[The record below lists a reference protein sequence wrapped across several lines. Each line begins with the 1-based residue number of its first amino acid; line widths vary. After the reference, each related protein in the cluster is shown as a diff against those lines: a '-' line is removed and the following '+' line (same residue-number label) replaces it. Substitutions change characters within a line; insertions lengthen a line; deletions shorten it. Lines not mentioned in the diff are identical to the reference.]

1 MQLEAPANRPLVHP
15 RTSLRAS
22 RSLEQLRCLHLAHS
36 CKPSPDKSASK
47 KVVTKLFILG
57 AEPLSSVPVWAEP
70 SQLLIGMYG
79 PPQSCK
85 RKTNNGIWSAPMYSA
100 LSGVT
105 DSGP

>member
-36 CKPSPDKSASK
+36 CKPSLDKSASK

-70 SQLLIGMYG
+70 SQLLIGMWAG
-79 PPQSCK
+79 TISFRTIRSIELHILVAFVQQMK
-85 RKTNNGIWSAPMYSA
+85 NAAGI
-100 LSGVT
+100 
-105 DSGP
+105 